1 MKEETNFYLES
12 IIKEING
19 IKITVDFRTEL
30 LGIIMIIG
38 NYKEKYPFG
47 HKAMILFSP
56 FPLKS
61 YQHLFVSLNFSPLYF
76 FIFYNNDKF

>member
-38 NYKEKYPFG
+38 NYKEKYPF
-47 HKAMILFSP
+47 FSIIM
-56 FPLKS
+56 KTNS
-61 YQHLFVSLNFSPLYF
+61 M
-76 FIFYNNDKF
+76 